1 MHVSGRYM
9 QYYAA
14 SPRLLIYLAF
24 SYGFVSFTCTVPWT
38 GQGWDF
44 NSMYL
49 FSLHDF
55 MWMHLQI
62 TIVHVLPVLAQRFV
76 LLSEMF
82 SKDPK
87 PQIRGQGYP
96 GSLSFW
102 NFPGAKHEDRC
113 NNGNDAACFGSGCCL
128 SSQSSLRSSCRQGPG
143 QFEGKASG

>member
-1 MHVSGRYM
+1 MHLSSGYM

-14 SPRLLIYLAF
+14 PQIADLLSFLLWVCLIYLYCSMDQSGMRF
-24 SYGFVSFTCTVPWT
+24 LLNVPFLFTW
-38 GQGWDF
+38 
-44 NSMYL
+44 
-49 FSLHDF
+49 LH
-55 MWMHLQI
+55 
-62 TIVHVLPVLAQRFV
+62 VNALADYDSSCSPCSCSKIL

-113 NNGNDAACFGSGCCL
+113 NNGNNAACFGSGCCL
-128 SSQSSLRSSCRQGPG
+128 SLQSSLRSSCRQGPG